1 MSNKVFSNIV
11 DIAAEM
17 NKAMGPKFVE
27 LILRKTTAGARNP
40 VSLTAGQTKTSN
52 DYSCRGFFDVYKKD
66 EIDGTT
72 VKKNDHK
79 IYILGDSIEGGTIVP
94 EPGDII
100 VDSAGT
106 TYEIQTDG
114 VTADPAL
121 AGYTCHAR

>member
-1 MSNKVFSNIV
+1 MSNKVFANIV
-11 DIAAEM
+11 NIAAEM
-17 NKAMGPKFVE
+17 NKAMGPKFVA
-27 LILRKTTAGARNP
+27 LTLRKTTAGARTP
-40 VSLTAGQTKTSN
+40 GSLTSGQAMTPA
-52 DYSCRGFFDVYKKD
+52 DYSCKGFFDVYKND

-79 IYILGDSIEGGTIVP
+79 IYILGDSISNGTVVP

-100 VDSAGT
+100 LDSTGAK
-106 TYEIQTDG
+106 YEIQTDG